1 MFDIDGSDGMDDRE
15 KVSLDLEVV
24 LCDEYGNDSMG
35 SVRCDESFKQN
46 PVFLP
51 QEWKP
56 GLRR

>member
-1 MFDIDGSDGMDDRE
+1 MFDIDESDGMDDRK

-24 LCDEYGNDSMG
+24 LCDKYGDDSMG

-46 PVFLP
+46 YVFLP